1 VRVRNKNGTP
11 EITWFRARYWQSRN
25 KASDKSSPSLEYLK
39 KGLGYSY
46 TATTFRRVKARPW
59 EIEMAMA
66 LEVSFAALRR
76 EIAMLGK
83 MRRYLHE
90 YQSAVGKRPEA
101 MAGLVPVAD
110 SAAMDTTPA
119 FDADQVQA
127 DSESQTDSPEQA
139 AGNSTHNRRP
149 GSVEQSSAA
158 VS

>member
-1 VRVRNKNGTP
+1 
-11 EITWFRARYWQSRN
+11 
-25 KASDKSSPSLEYLK
+25 
-39 KGLGYSY
+39 
-46 TATTFRRVKARPW
+46 
-59 EIEMAMA
+59 
-66 LEVSFAALRR
+66 
-76 EIAMLGK
+76 MLGK